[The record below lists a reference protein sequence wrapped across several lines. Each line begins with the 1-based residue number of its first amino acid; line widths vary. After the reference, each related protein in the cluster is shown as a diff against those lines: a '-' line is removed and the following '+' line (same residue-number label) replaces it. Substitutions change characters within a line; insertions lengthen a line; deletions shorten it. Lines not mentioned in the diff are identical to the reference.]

1 MEKYNIYD
9 YGAIGD
15 GKTINT
21 SIIQNVIDSCSV
33 GDIVIIPKGI
43 YVTGALYLHSDIEIV
58 LNEGAVLKGSDN
70 ISDYPPFVYRFEGI
84 EQSCY
89 SSLINMIDGEHNN
102 VIISGTGIIDGSGIE
117 LYSKEVQTNDIKRGR
132 VICIRNTN
140 NCVIKDITICNSVC
154 WTLHMIYCKKV
165 VINNIQIYSKVSFDQ
180 LQSNDKLRNG
190 DGIVID
196 SCENVIIDN
205 CVISSQDDCV
215 SIKSGKNEEGRI
227 INRASN
233 TISVL
238 RCIFLDGAGVSVG
251 SEMSGGVYDII
262 IQNCLFSNVLSI
274 LSIKTNVYRGGY
286 IRDIKLENCK
296 LININKNLKYKA
308 DYKAAIYIDE
318 FYKFEQESK
327 SNGINQS
334 YPKVENI
341 TLHNLL
347 IINCIGKAMYINGL
361 AESPIKSLLLD
372 SIIAY
377 SKGEIEIY
385 NTTFTAKEFY
395 VNGVFVPPVY

>member
-1 MEKYNIYD
+1 MEKYNIHD
-9 YGAIGD
+9 YGALGD

-21 SIIQNVIDSCSV
+21 SIIQNVIDSCSG

-84 EQSCY
+84 EQLCY

-102 VIISGTGIIDGSGIE
+102 VVISGTGIIDGSGIE
-117 LYSKEVQTNDIKRGR
+117 LYSKEIQTTNIKRGR

-140 NCVIKDITICNSVC
+140 NCVIKDVTICNSVC

-165 VINNIQIYSKVSFDQ
+165 VINNIQIHSKNSYDK
-180 LQSNDKLRNG
+180 LQYNDKLRNG

-205 CVISSQDDCV
+205 CVIRSQDDCV

-227 INRASN
+227 INRSSN
-233 TISVL
+233 TISVSG
-238 RCIFLDGAGVSVG
+238 CTFLDGAGVSIG
-251 SEMSGGVYDII
+251 SEMSGGVYDVI
-262 IQNCLFSNVLSI
+262 IQNCQFSNVLSI
-274 LSIKTNVYRGGY
+274 LTIKTNAYRGGY
-286 IRDIKLENCK
+286 IRNIKIENCK
-296 LININKNLKYKA
+296 LINIYTNLKYKP

-318 FYKFEQESK
+318 FYKSEQEYK
-327 SNGINQS
+327 SNSVQLT
-334 YPKVENI
+334 YPIVENI
-341 TLHNLL
+341 TLQNLL
-347 IINCIGKAMYINGL
+347 IINCIGEALYINGL

-372 SIIAY
+372 NIIAY
-377 SKGEIEIY
+377 SKGEFEIY
-385 NTTFTAKEFY
+385 NTPFTAKRFH
-395 VNGVFVPPVY
+395 VNGVVVTPVY